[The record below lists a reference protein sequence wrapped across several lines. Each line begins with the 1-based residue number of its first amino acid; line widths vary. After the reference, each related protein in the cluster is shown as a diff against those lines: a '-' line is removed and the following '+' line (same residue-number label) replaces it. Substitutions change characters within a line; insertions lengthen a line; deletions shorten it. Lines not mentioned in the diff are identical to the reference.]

1 MAIDKTINLNVN
13 AKKAIKD
20 TKELKEEV
28 QGVDKAANES
38 QGGFFNMAEG
48 VTAVGIAF
56 KAAGIGLIMTAFMG
70 VKDAIFQNQGALDS
84 INKKIE
90 EFRYYARRA
99 AEAFSDLGQQISDFF
114 SGEGGPSV
122 MSMFAAAGLAIKEE
136 FGSSLEDQ
144 IKLYQGLADG
154 TIDLE
159 AKLKSYGFTQ
169 KETNALLVL
178 FEKKF
183 NNAIEE
189 GNKFSK
195 TLKLGIPL
203 LEKINFGVESAS
215 EKAKKYA
222 DTLVEL
228 RNEVQLAEANQRLL
242 QMTYQKE
249 AEIQR
254 QIRDDVS
261 LTFDERIEANNKIKT
276 ILETQFKEEKALAQK
291 KLDLAKMERDENKGN
306 IALEVAFINA
316 KTEMADLE
324 ERITGQRSEMLVN
337 EVALEKEKQAAIDE
351 TAEAQK
357 KQLDDEIMAF
367 AKKEAARNKDLAD
380 QKIAADKALKL
391 AQETAEK
398 EAQIARDLAQSKRQ
412 IVSDSLGAVASLIG
426 EETKAGKALAIAQ
439 AYINM
444 YSAATAALAPPPLGA
459 GPIFG
464 KIAAVGAIAAGL
476 ANIKSIIATNLP
488 GVDDGGGEGGGTP
501 AVPGF
506 VGDLIPTMEAIDQPE
521 LGGATPI
528 QAFVVENDISNAQAL
543 QEELEIQSTL

>member
-38 QGGFFNMAEG
+38 KGGFFNMAEG
-48 VTAVGIAF
+48 VTAVGMAF
-56 KAAGIGLIMTAFMG
+56 KAAGIGLIMTAFIG

-99 AEAFSDLGQQISDFF
+99 AESLSNFKQSIADAFSFDRKNPISEFF
-114 SGEGGPSV
+114 QAGLLLQKNFGKDWMDQVEKGTLNIEKALKEMGIS
-122 MSMFAAAGLAIKEE
+122 AAATQMFLLHLQRENENIDFGIVGAKE
-136 FGSSLEDQ
+136 
-144 IKLYQGLADG
+144 
-154 TIDLE
+154 
-159 AKLKSYGFTQ
+159 
-169 KETNALLVL
+169 
-178 FEKKF
+178 
-183 NNAIEE
+183 
-189 GNKFSK
+189 
-195 TLKLGIPL
+195 
-203 LEKINFGVESAS
+203 
-215 EKAKKYA
+215 YA

-228 RNEVQLAEANQRLL
+228 RKEVQLAEASQRLL
-242 QMTYQKE
+242 QVTYQKD

-254 QIRDDVS
+254 QIRDDI
-261 LTFDERIEANNKIKT
+261 TKTHEERMTASQNLGG
-276 ILETQFKEEKALAQK
+276 ILEKQFAEEKALAQK
-291 KLDLAKMERDENKGN
+291 RFDLAKMERDENEGN
-306 IALEVAFINA
+306 VALEVAFINA
-316 KTEMADLE
+316 KTELATIE
-324 ERITGQRSEMLVN
+324 ERIEIQRSEHKRS
-337 EVALEKEKQAAIDE
+337 ETALIVEQKAVIDE
-351 TAEAQK
+351 TIAAQN

-367 AKKEAARNKDLAD
+367 AKKERLRHKELAD
-380 QKIAADKALKL
+380 QELAARKEKKIA
-391 AQETAEK
+391 E
-398 EAQIARDLAQSKRQ
+398 DLAKAKLQIERDAAQMKRD
-412 IVSDSLGAVASLIG
+412 IVANSLGAVASLIG

-459 GPIFG
+459 GPVFG

-476 ANIKSIIATNLP
+476 ANIKSIINTQLP
-488 GVDDGGGEGGGTP
+488 GVDDSGDSEGGGTP

-506 VGDLIPTMEAIDQPE
+506 VGDLVPNMESIEQPE

-528 QAFVVENDISNAQAL
+528 QAYVVENDISNAQAL